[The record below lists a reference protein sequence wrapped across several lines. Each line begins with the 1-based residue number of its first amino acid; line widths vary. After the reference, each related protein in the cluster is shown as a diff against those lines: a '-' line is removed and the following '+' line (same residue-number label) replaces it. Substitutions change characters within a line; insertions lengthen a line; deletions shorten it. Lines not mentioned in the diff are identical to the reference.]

1 MKVQDVKKD
10 CTAVVGVSLEFSN
23 SEISMISKLVW
34 QVESC
39 VNRATETAIAMA
51 KNAKTPYD
59 NPKDVSVAIDFKS
72 AQRILWLLSQVTHNE
87 SSYLFSTADLNADW
101 AIQKIN
107 TKAGLIDPD
116 QPEVPA
122 P

>member
-23 SEISMISKLVW
+23 SEISMIDKLVW
-34 QVESC
+34 QVENC
-39 VNRATETAIAMA
+39 VNRATETAIAVA
-51 KNAKTPYD
+51 KNAETPYD
-59 NPKDVSVAIDFKS
+59 DPEDVSVAIDLKS
-72 AQRILWLLSQVTHNE
+72 VQRILWLLSQVTRNE
-87 SSYLFSTADLNADW
+87 ISYLFCSADSEADMSV
-101 AIQKIN
+101 QKIN
-107 TKAGLIDPD
+107 MKAGVIDPD